1 MPNYFYEFKDK
12 NNRNNDDYRHKM
24 ALIKDHLVCYDFSN
38 TYKINEPSFKYLGQG
53 IPIYGPQ
60 RSKILIQDSKKE
72 RKLARCISEML
83 KYDRHNIRVAE
94 ILDDCKKSNMI
105 TYFLQGH
112 YPKIIKISRHDNQE
126 IYVNWVTRN
135 AKVIQ
140 GDPNVSFL

>member
-1 MPNYFYEFKDK
+1 MPTYFYEFKDK
-12 NNRNNDDYRHKM
+12 NNRNNDGYRHKM

-83 KYDRHNIRVAE
+83 KYERDNIRVAE
-94 ILDDCKKSNMI
+94 ILDDCIKSGMI
-105 TYFLQGH
+105 VNFWQVH
-112 YPKIIKISRHDNQE
+112 YQTIIKISRHDNQK
-126 IYVNWVTRN
+126 IYVDWVDRN
-135 AKVIQ
+135 AKII
-140 GDPNVSFL
+140 

>member
-1 MPNYFYEFKDK
+1 
-12 NNRNNDDYRHKM
+12 M